1 MTNLNILKFK
11 NIHKLSQT
19 IRTNILSNKT
29 QNITFKVSSL
39 NLFYFRYFCTKDEMI
54 KSLEQRPFSDNWK
67 TSLSYLEQALIGIL
81 LGDGHLEKSSKG
93 VLAQS
98 RLRITFAGKYK
109 ELANHIA
116 GIFSE
121 HITSKGLR
129 YSEIKNRDTSELYHR
144 ISLTTKVSPL
154 FEFYHK
160 LFYVNLSNLTDT
172 ATNLDS
178 INDLKANT
186 NKNVKNIKNKYIKI
200 IPSNIEELLTP
211 VVLAFFICGD
221 GNYHKTKQIIR
232 LCTNSYSKK
241 EVELLAKALY
251 NKFNLES
258 RLEHVRNN
266 QYILIIRKSQLPI
279 IQNLVKDHIHPSM
292 LYRIGVNI

>member
-1 MTNLNILKFK
+1 MTNLKILKFK
-11 NIHKLSQT
+11 NIHNLSQT
-19 IRTNILSNKT
+19 IRTNIFSTKI
-29 QNITFKVSSL
+29 QNIKYSVSPL
-39 NLFYFRYFCTKDEMI
+39 NLIYFRYFSTKEEMI
-54 KSLEQRPFSDNWK
+54 KSLEQRPFSENWK
-67 TSLSYLEQALIGIL
+67 TSLSYLEQVLIGIL

-109 ELANHIA
+109 GLANNIA

-121 HITSKGLR
+121 HLTSKGIR
-129 YSEIKNRDTSELYHR
+129 YSEIKNRDSTELYQI

-160 LFYVNLSNLTDT
+160 LFYVNLSNLTT
-172 ATNLDS
+172 TNLDS
-178 INDLKANT
+178 IKYLKENT
-186 NKNVKNIKNKYIKI
+186 DKNVKNIQNKYIKI

-266 QYILIIRKSQLPI
+266 QFILIIRKNQVPI

-292 LYRIGVNI
+292 LYRIGLNI